1 MTVRVASTTDTEAQ
15 VKELAQT
22 ENADPPQSE
31 FAPASEAAPDN
42 ATDDAT
48 VVEDTVV
55 SSAEPEEE
63 GETEVEAAPE
73 PVSAAGVPRKKRR
86 RGRSYKDRASQL
98 AREKADETERA
109 NQLSAELEQLK
120 KDLPAPTAAA
130 VPVPV
135 PEDPVGEE
143 GESAQ
148 DATSASASEPAPSD
162 DAKSAKPNQEDFD
175 TYDEYQEAMVR
186 WNVKEE
192 VSQSLKKR
200 EAKQRERIA
209 RDQAQHDQKKVVDEH
224 KARIDVFKKAH
235 ADFDAVIDKG
245 KNLPL
250 TRPMQDAVVN
260 SESGPALMYHL
271 CQHPEECDRIA
282 AMHPMMAVKEM
293 GKLEARI
300 EAASTGP
307 ASSADSLTQAPRP
320 IKPVGGGATA
330 STMPLDQM
338 SYRDYKRIRDKEE
351 AAERGG

>member
-1 MTVRVASTTDTEAQ
+1 MTVTVASTTDTEAQ
-15 VKELAQT
+15 VKELT
-22 ENADPPQSE
+22 ETANSDPPQSE
-31 FAPASEAAPDN
+31 FALTPEAAP
-42 ATDDAT
+42 DDAT

-63 GETEVEAAPE
+63 GDAEVEASDESPPAI
-73 PVSAAGVPRKKRR
+73 SSRRKRR

-98 AREKADETERA
+98 AREKADLAKEVERLT
-109 NQLSAELEQLK
+109 QQQLK
-120 KDLPAPTAAA
+120 KDFPPVAAA

-135 PEDPVGEE
+135 PGDAPADEDASP
-143 GESAQ
+143 Q
-148 DATSASASEPAPSD
+148 DEVAATASEPTSSGG
-162 DAKSAKPNQEDFD
+162 AKSAKPIQEDFD
-175 TYDEYQEAMVR
+175 TYDEYQEAMVDWR
-186 WNVKEE
+186 VTERLE
-192 VSQSLKKR
+192 KR
-200 EAKQRERIA
+200 EAEQRERIA

-224 KARIDVFKKAH
+224 VARIDVFKKAH

-260 SESGPALMYHL
+260 SDSGPALMYHL
-271 CQHPEECDRIA
+271 CQHPEECDLIA
-282 AMHPMMAVKEM
+282 AMPPMMAVKEM
-293 GKLEARI
+293 GKLEAQI
-300 EAASTGP
+300 EAAPTGP
-307 ASSADSLTQAPRP
+307 VSSADSLTQAPRP

>member
-31 FAPASEAAPDN
+31 FVSASKAAPDN

-48 VVEDTVV
+48 VAEDTVV
-55 SSAEPEEE
+55 SSAEPSEE
-63 GETEVEAAPE
+63 GDAEVEASDESPPAI
-73 PVSAAGVPRKKRR
+73 SSRRKRR

-120 KDLPAPTAAA
+120 KDFPPVAAA

-135 PEDPVGEE
+135 PGDAPADEDASP
-143 GESAQ
+143 Q
-148 DATSASASEPAPSD
+148 DEVAASASEPPPID

-175 TYDEYQEAMVR
+175 TYDEYQEAMVK
-186 WNVKEE
+186 WNVKQE

-200 EAKQRERIA
+200 EAEQRERIA

-224 KARIDVFKKAH
+224 VARIDAFRQAH

>member
-31 FAPASEAAPDN
+31 FAPASEAVPDN

-48 VVEDTVV
+48 VAEDTVV
-55 SSAEPEEE
+55 SSAEPDEE
-63 GETEVEAAPE
+63 GDAEVEASDESPPAI
-73 PVSAAGVPRKKRR
+73 SSRRKRR

-109 NQLSAELEQLK
+109 NKLSEELERLK

-143 GESAQ
+143 GASAQ
-148 DATSASASEPAPSD
+148 DATSESASGPAPSG

-175 TYDEYQEAMVR
+175 TYDEYQEAMVNWR
-186 WNVKEE
+186 VEE
-192 VSQSLKKR
+192 KVSQSLEKR
-200 EAKQRERIA
+200 EAEQRERIA

-224 KARIDVFKKAH
+224 VARIDVFKKAH

-260 SESGPALMYHL
+260 SDSGPALMYHL

-282 AMHPMMAVKEM
+282 AMPPMMAVKEM

-351 AAERGG
+351 ATERGG